1 MNRKE
6 SIRTGDLL
14 VPTPLLQI
22 KKVLKQFKTKIILE
36 LSFDFKEIIQLLS
49 HSDHSQAVYFD
60 HQK

>member
-6 SIRTGDLL
+6 SRRTGDLL

-36 LSFDFKEIIQLLS
+36 LSFDFKEII
-49 HSDHSQAVYFD
+49 
-60 HQK
+60 